1 MTVVAAF
8 DVDGTVTTRDCVVP
22 FLRRVAGTAPM
33 AARLGRSIH
42 RLVPALARRD
52 RDALKAVATRAVFTG
67 RPLADV
73 EAAGAAFAAHIAR
86 HMLRPDAVERMR

>member
-33 AARLGRSIH
+33 SARLALSIH
-42 RLVPALARRD
+42 RLAPALARRD
-52 RDALKAVATRAVFTG
+52 RDALKALATRAVFTG
-67 RPLADV
+67 RRNTDI
-73 EAAGAAFAAHIAR
+73 ENAG
-86 HMLRPDAVERMR
+86 